1 MTGKIVAVSQQKGGS
16 GKTTLSAH
24 LAVALQPLG
33 RIAILDVDPQGSL
46 GEWFEK
52 REARLGEEATGL
64 TFRTASGW
72 GAKREARTLARDH
85 DLVVID
91 TPPKSDLDARYAVE
105 AADLVII
112 PIQPSPVD
120 LWASEATLTMVEREN
135 VPALFVLNRVSARSS
150 SAKAVIE
157 AIEKLGRPISEA
169 RLGDRVAFA
178 ASMGIGSTAMESEPG
193 SKAAL
198 EALAIAMDVKRRLD
212 V

>member
-120 LWASEATLTMVEREN
+120 LWASEATLTMVERES

-150 SAKAVIE
+150 SARAVIE

>member
-33 RIAILDVDPQGSL
+33 RVAILDVDPQGSL

-120 LWASEATLTMVEREN
+120 LWASEATLTMVERES

-150 SAKAVIE
+150 SARAVIE

-178 ASMGIGSTAMESEPG
+178 SSMGIGSTAMESEPG

>member
-120 LWASEATLTMVEREN
+120 LWASEATLTMVERES

-150 SAKAVIE
+150 SARAVIE

-178 ASMGIGSTAMESEPG
+178 SSMGIGSTAMESEPG